1 MLSVASAVVSSGRG
15 VRAIFRIQGDHP
27 STAAFVAGRPARAKP
42 APVSGSAA
50 EGDFAGLARDILL
63 QPDRIHPPG
72 AVKAPWVLTD
82 LASVV
87 RQ

>member
-27 STAAFVAGRPARAKP
+27 STAAFVAGRPAR
-42 APVSGSAA
+42 
-50 EGDFAGLARDILL
+50 
-63 QPDRIHPPG
+63 
-72 AVKAPWVLTD
+72 VLTD